1 MENVGNKKVLV
12 FITLSTKEEMQFL
25 LTDERLKKMLD
36 CFLSDSKSL
45 FFNEENIF
53 IAKRHIVKIFITE

>member
-12 FITLSTKEEMQFL
+12 FITLSTKEEMQFH
-25 LTDERLKKMLD
+25 LTDERLQRMLNAYITD
-36 CFLSDSKSL
+36 AESL

-53 IAKRHIVKIFITE
+53 ISKNHIVKIFITE